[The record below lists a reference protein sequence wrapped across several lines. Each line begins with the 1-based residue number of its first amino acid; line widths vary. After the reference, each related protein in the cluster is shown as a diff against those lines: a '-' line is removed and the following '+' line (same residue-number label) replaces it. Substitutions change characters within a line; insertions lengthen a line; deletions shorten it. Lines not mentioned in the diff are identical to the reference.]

1 MEHSSFLAGLI
12 LAAFLSQVS
21 PEHILVEELEDK
33 VFLNCNK
40 SVTWQEGTIGIPVS
54 GNKSLDLG
62 KRILDP
68 RGIYK
73 CNDTY
78 KGNIKIAT
86 VQIYYRMCQNCVEL
100 DSATLAGIVV
110 TDIIAT
116 LLLALGVYCFAGHET
131 GRLPKAADTQALLR
145 NDQLYQ
151 PLRDRNDAQYSH
163 LGENW
168 PRNK

>member
-1 MEHSSFLAGLI
+1 MKRTRFLAGLI
-12 LAAFLSQVS
+12 LAALLFQVSLSQD
-21 PEHILVEELEDK
+21 LVDEVEDK
-33 VFLNCNK
+33 VLLNCNG
-40 SVTWQEGTIGIPVS
+40 SIIWLEGTMGNLFS
-54 GNKSLDLG
+54 NNKSLDLG

-68 RGIYK
+68 RGVYQCK
-73 CNDTY
+73 ETFY
-78 KGNIKIAT
+78 KGTKLST
-86 VQIYYRMCQNCVEL
+86 LQVYFRMCQNCVEL

-131 GRLPKAADTQALLR
+131 GRLSRAAETQALLR

-151 PLRDRNDAQYSH
+151 PLRDRNDAQYSR